1 MDYFSLAEQM
11 LSVRA
16 RLSHLPAGEAI
27 SDACGGEFFAL
38 SLLLL
43 DDAPGCP
50 SGLRRS
56 MGVSS
61 ARIAALLKHLE
72 QKGWISRSADKHDER
87 RVNVSLTDAGREL
100 INRRRRGGTAL
111 ARRGGCA
118 RIRPASAENARRAF
132 RRYLRLTR
140 AHTVSASDHCC
151 DTRQLLYRADA
162 INVSAEALKRLQKSK
177 E

>member
-1 MDYFSLAEQM
+1 MDYFSLAEKM

-16 RLSHLPAGEAI
+16 RLSHLPAGEAV

-50 SGLRRS
+50 SELSRS

-72 QKGWISRSADKHDER
+72 QKGWISRSADEHDER

-100 INRRRRGGTAL
+100 INSRRREAIER
-111 ARRGGCA
+111 
-118 RIRPASAENARRAF
+118 
-132 RRYLRLTR
+132 
-140 AHTVSASDHCC
+140 VSAAL
-151 DTRQLLYRADA
+151 RELGEEDA
-162 INVSAEALKRLQKSK
+162 HEYVRLQQKMLDALS
-177 E
+177 EDTFD

>member
-1 MDYFSLAEQM
+1 MLLAEKM
-11 LSVRA
+11 LSLRA

-50 SGLRRS
+50 SGLSRS

-72 QKGWISRSADKHDER
+72 QKGWIRRCADELDER

-100 INRRRRGGTAL
+100 INRRRREAIERVAAAL
-111 ARRGGCA
+111 RSLGEEDAR
-118 RIRPASAENARRAF
+118 E
-132 RRYLRLTR
+132 YVRLQQKMLD
-140 AHTVSASDHCC
+140 ALSASDKQALEVILSE
-151 DTRQLLYRADA
+151 DQLILKPTTRR
-162 INVSAEALKRLQKSK
+162 
-177 E
+177 

>member
-1 MDYFSLAEQM
+1 MLLAEKM
-11 LSVRA
+11 LSLRA

-50 SGLRRS
+50 SELSRS

-72 QKGWISRSADKHDER
+72 QKGFIQRRADEFDER
-87 RVNVSLTDAGREL
+87 RVNVSLTDMGREL
-100 INRRRRGGTAL
+100 INERRR
-111 ARRGGCA
+111 
-118 RIRPASAENARRAF
+118 
-132 RRYLRLTR
+132 
-140 AHTVSASDHCC
+140 
-151 DTRQLLYRADA
+151 DA
-162 INVSAEALKRLQKSK
+162 IERVAAALRSLGEEDAREYVRLQQKMLDALSANAFN
-177 E
+177 

>member
-1 MDYFSLAEQM
+1 MDYMLLAEKM
-11 LSVRA
+11 LSLRA

-50 SGLRRS
+50 SGLSRS

-72 QKGWISRSADKHDER
+72 QKGWIRRCADELDER
-87 RVNVSLTDAGREL
+87 RVNVSLTEAGREL
-100 INRRRRGGTAL
+100 ISERRKEAIGASRRHCARS
-111 ARRGGCA
+111 ARRMRTNTSGFSRKC
-118 RIRPASAENARRAF
+118 S
-132 RRYLRLTR
+132 TR
-140 AHTVSASDHCC
+140 FPFP
-151 DTRQLLYRADA
+151 
-162 INVSAEALKRLQKSK
+162 INKHER
-177 E
+177 

>member
-1 MDYFSLAEQM
+1 MDYLLLAEKM
-11 LSVRA
+11 LSLRA

-50 SGLRRS
+50 SELSRS

-72 QKGWISRSADKHDER
+72 QKGWIRRCADELDER

-100 INRRRRGGTAL
+100 INRRRREAIERVAAAL
-111 ARRGGCA
+111 RSLGEKDAH
-118 RIRPASAENARRAF
+118 E
-132 RRYLRLTR
+132 YVRLQQKMLD
-140 AHTVSASDHCC
+140 ALSASDK
-151 DTRQLLYRADA
+151 QA
-162 INVSAEALKRLQKSK
+162 
-177 E
+177 

>member
-1 MDYFSLAEQM
+1 MDYFSLAEKM

-16 RLSHLPAGEAI
+16 RLSHLPAGEAV

-43 DDAPGCP
+43 HNQPSCP
-50 SGLRRS
+50 SELRRS

-72 QKGWISRSADKHDER
+72 QKGWIRRCADELDER

-100 INRRRRGGTAL
+100 INRRRKEAIGRVAAAL
-111 ARRGGCA
+111 RSLG
-118 RIRPASAENARRAF
+118 EED
-132 RRYLRLTR
+132 
-140 AHTVSASDHCC
+140 AHEYV
-151 DTRQLLYRADA
+151 
-162 INVSAEALKRLQKSK
+162 RLQQKMLDALS
-177 E
+177 EDTFD

>member
-1 MDYFSLAEQM
+1 MLLAEQM

-50 SGLRRS
+50 SGLSRS

-72 QKGWISRSADKHDER
+72 QKGWISRSADEHDER

-100 INRRRRGGTAL
+100 INRRRREAIESASRWHCARS
-111 ARRGGCA
+111 ARRMRTNTSGFSRKCST
-118 RIRPASAENARRAF
+118 RFPKIPSIDKSAYGFGKR
-132 RRYLRLTR
+132 
-140 AHTVSASDHCC
+140 S
-151 DTRQLLYRADA
+151 LL
-162 INVSAEALKRLQKSK
+162 
-177 E
+177 

>member
-16 RLSHLPAGEAI
+16 RLSHLPAGEAV

-43 DDAPGCP
+43 HDQP
-50 SGLRRS
+50 SWPSELRRS

-72 QKGWISRSADKHDER
+72 QKGWISRSADE
-87 RVNVSLTDAGREL
+87 VNVSLTDAGREL
-100 INRRRRGGTAL
+100 INRRRREAIERVAAAL
-111 ARRGGCA
+111 RSLG
-118 RIRPASAENARRAF
+118 EED
-132 RRYLRLTR
+132 
-140 AHTVSASDHCC
+140 AHEYV
-151 DTRQLLYRADA
+151 
-162 INVSAEALKRLQKSK
+162 RLQQKMLDALS
-177 E
+177 EDTFD

>member
-38 SLLLL
+38 ASMLLLL

-100 INRRRRGGTAL
+100 INRRRREAIERVAAAL
-111 ARRGGCA
+111 RSLG
-118 RIRPASAENARRAF
+118 EED
-132 RRYLRLTR
+132 
-140 AHTVSASDHCC
+140 AHEYV
-151 DTRQLLYRADA
+151 
-162 INVSAEALKRLQKSK
+162 RLQQKMLDALS
-177 E
+177 EDTFD